1 MLRNRVTRLLVTRS
15 RHWHYRR
22 RRVPAATQLWSR
34 FSPQLTV
41 APRNF
46 ALRLHLQVTRA
57 SRSAALRLDQSVL
70 ETVGTRKLITTV
82 PVRKPNQQEFFRVH
96 PDPAYRLTPAAVIEL
111 KDERETYLVLP
122 APIR

>member
-1 MLRNRVTRLLVTRS
+1 M
-15 RHWHYRR
+15 
-22 RRVPAATQLWSR
+22 
-34 FSPQLTV
+34 
-41 APRNF
+41 
-46 ALRLHLQVTRA
+46 LQVTRA

-70 ETVGTRKLITTV
+70 ETVGTCKLITTV